1 MASMCARE
9 IAVNLAWALLLVV
22 FTTAGCGGGAEEAPR
37 AAAAPAGN
45 ETPVVAVANEET
57 RASSGTATQGA
68 PCDYGGADSYTCAAG
83 LECCYGE
90 HARPDGYGSCQP
102 ECNWD

>member
-1 MASMCARE
+1 MPSMCALR
-9 IAVNLAWALLLVV
+9 IAVNLGALGILLA
-22 FTTAGCGGGAEEAPR
+22 AGCGGATEQAEG
-37 AAAAPAGN
+37 AAAPAQ
-45 ETPVVAVANEET
+45 EAPAVAVANEET
-57 RASSGTATQGA
+57 RASSGTAALGA
-68 PCDYGGADSYTCAAG
+68 ACDYGGADSFTCGSG

>member
-1 MASMCARE
+1 MAPMCARR
-9 IAVNLAWALLLVV
+9 IAVNLAGLFIVGIVV
-22 FTTAGCGGGAEEAPR
+22 TAGCGGAAEEAPV
-37 AAAAPAGN
+37 AAAPPAG
-45 ETPVVAVANEET
+45 ESPAVAVANEET
-57 RASSGTATQGA
+57 RASSGTAAQGGA
-68 PCDYGGADSYTCAAG
+68 CDYGGADSFTCSSG